1 MELLEKLQ
9 QQRVKH
15 IVSSYQ
21 LAGTQVD
28 AFADCLQ
35 VMMQAFPTPL
45 VELAIVETLVD
56 HWLSVP
62 LLRGVKF
69 LEQTH
74 RRLQAW
80 EQQAIASTITPD
92 QFQQVTG
99 LDPTPVFGLPGS
111 IANHFQIHP

>member
-1 MELLEKLQ
+1 MNLSEHLQ
-9 QQRVKH
+9 KQRVKH

-21 LAGTQVD
+21 LAGTQTE
-28 AFADCLQ
+28 AFADCLH

-69 LEQTH
+69 LEKVH

-80 EQQAIASTITPD
+80 EHQAIPSTITPD
-92 QFQQVTG
+92 QFQQLTG
-99 LDPTPVFGLPGS
+99 LDPTPVFTLSEGIVTRYS
-111 IANHFQIHP
+111 